1 MEKDFIKGI
10 AYTKFDEHEG
20 PVSYIWVP
28 EHLSMELR
36 QMILLKSTGLL
47 AGEKGAVPKSLAI
60 LPIPSL
66 DLKILIKF
74 IQIEDEKFRGGVND
88 ASLSLIYK
96 EGFDGIF
103 YKYMGN
109 LEQIFNNIAFKIK
122 KLEEANSDKETLA
135 MEITSFLKN
144 IKRNFEELRKAE
156 MQEVER
162 PLTVGYQEPPKDT
175 KLKFKIV
182 VCGDPA
188 VGKTSMILRFT
199 DKAFRRK
206 YIPTIGV
213 NMSTRKVQYK
223 DYLVEFIL
231 WDIAGQVKFQK
242 MRRLFYEG
250 TNAQIIVCDLTR
262 QETYDSLK
270 TWFKDVK
277 DHVTKDIPVVIVGNK
292 SDLILQITEGS
303 LKSLANEL
311 NCACFMTSALT
322 GQNVDETFNLL
333 AEKLIKY
340 HFNE

>member
-1 MEKDFIKGI
+1 
-10 AYTKFDEHEG
+10 
-20 PVSYIWVP
+20 
-28 EHLSMELR
+28 
-36 QMILLKSTGLL
+36 
-47 AGEKGAVPKSLAI
+47 
-60 LPIPSL
+60 
-66 DLKILIKF
+66 
-74 IQIEDEKFRGGVND
+74 
-88 ASLSLIYK
+88 
-96 EGFDGIF
+96 
-103 YKYMGN
+103 
-109 LEQIFNNIAFKIK
+109 
-122 KLEEANSDKETLA
+122 
-135 MEITSFLKN
+135 
-144 IKRNFEELRKAE
+144 
-156 MQEVER
+156 
-162 PLTVGYQEPPKDT
+162 
-175 KLKFKIV
+175 
-182 VCGDPA
+182 
-188 VGKTSMILRFT
+188 
-199 DKAFRRK
+199 
-206 YIPTIGV
+206 
-213 NMSTRKVQYK
+213 MSTRKVQYK